1 MDRQRCKCKWCGMI
15 MAAPI
20 GAQTITCPRC
30 QSVTQLQP
38 ARNNGFAN
46 SPTANNSMSPG
57 FPAFPARPGRMSPNA
72 NNFPTANNNMSP
84 EFPARPGRT
93 SPNANNFPI
102 TNNNMSPEFPARPGR
117 MSPNTNNFPTTN
129 NNMSPE
135 FHARPGRMS
144 PNTNNFP
151 TTNNNMSPE
160 FHARPGRMNPNA
172 NNFPITNNNMSPEL
186 HARPGR
192 MSPNANNFPAANN
205 NMSPG
210 FPAYPAK
217 PRRMMSPNANNFQP
231 QQFNIMSPR
240 INNIRSP
247 AVHGQK
253 RAVLCGI
260 NYHGHPKSLKGSIND
275 VLSMRYFLV
284 DKLGFPNASVIVLR
298 EDEKDTYKYPTKA
311 NIRSALRW
319 LVHGCR
325 PGDSLVFHY
334 SGHGARV
341 RDRDGD
347 EIDGHDE
354 SLCPVDFETEGRI
367 LDDEINST
375 IIRPL
380 PHGATL
386 HGVIDACFSGT
397 SLDLPFVCRIKR
409 AGHFTW
415 EDHRISSYKGTRGGT
430 AISITACDDHQSS
443 GDTTAFTGVP
453 MGALTYSFIQ
463 SLEQE
468 TKLTYGRLIMR
479 THNKIQEAQK
489 GLGLNGANETQE
501 PQLSSSEPF
510 DIHSKLVAI

>member
-1 MDRQRCKCKWCGMI
+1 MDRRICKCKWCGMI
-15 MAAPI
+15 IAAPI

-38 ARNNGFAN
+38 PRNNSFAN
-46 SPTANNSMSPG
+46 FPTPNNNMRPE
-57 FPAFPARPGRMSPNA
+57 FPAFPARPGRMSPNP
-72 NNFPTANNNMSP
+72 NNFPTANNNMNP
-84 EFPARPGRT
+84 EFPAYP
-93 SPNANNFPI
+93 
-102 TNNNMSPEFPARPGR
+102 
-117 MSPNTNNFPTTN
+117 
-129 NNMSPE
+129 
-135 FHARPGRMS
+135 
-144 PNTNNFP
+144 
-151 TTNNNMSPE
+151 
-160 FHARPGRMNPNA
+160 ARPGRMNPNA
-172 NNFPITNNNMSPEL
+172 NSSNFPTADNNMSPGSPAYP
-186 HARPGR
+186 ARPGR
-192 MSPNANNFPAANN
+192 INPNGNSNNFPTADD

-210 FPAYPAK
+210 FPAYPAR
-217 PRRMMSPNANNFQP
+217 PRRMSPNTNNIQP
-231 QQFNIMSPR
+231 QQFNIMSPQ
-240 INNIRSP
+240 INNIRAP
-247 AVHGQK
+247 TVHGRK

-260 NYHGHPKSLKGSIND
+260 NYRGHPKSLKGSIND

-284 DKLGFPNASVIVLR
+284 NKLGFPNASVIFLT
-298 EDEKDTYKYPTKA
+298 EDEKDPYKYPTKA

-354 SLCPVDFETEGRI
+354 SLCPVDYETEGRI

-375 IIRPL
+375 IVRPL
-380 PHGATL
+380 PCGATL
-386 HGVIDACFSGT
+386 HGIIDACFSGT
-397 SLDLPFVCRIKR
+397 SLDLPFVCRINR
-409 AGHFTW
+409 AGYFKW

-430 AISITACDDHQSS
+430 AISISACDDHQSS

-463 SLEQE
+463 TLEQE
-468 TKLTYGRLIMR
+468 TKLSYGRLIMR
-479 THNKIQEAQK
+479 MHNKIDEAQK
-489 GLGLNGANETQE
+489 RLGLNGANETQE